1 MPGCPTTKS
10 PRRPDWRAAPL
21 EPRWRGRAGDWSKP
35 TMQDWKEDSMSHVD
49 EGTLHAYLDGEL
61 PSAERAALEA
71 HLAGCATCRA
81 NLTEERALRE
91 RATAVL
97 GSARPAERPAPPLEQ
112 LRREPKR
119 SPWRVRRSFAWA
131 ASIALALGLG
141 YYMRTPAYR
150 VAPTPQTPAEPVGV
164 AQNRAVATEE
174 DKTPARPQS
183 QRRPSERQA
192 SRPVDEVVVARDA
205 PRGDSA
211 TTLTVRGNALPVA
224 QATGAA
230 APAPGLADSAK
241 LDAGAVSGALARAE
255 PDRAPAAPASIVV
268 DGAPARRLASTAWPV
283 INRRLA
289 RSILGEEPVG
299 LPGLA
304 TRAFRRAPGTDGTVV
319 VEQVLDSSTV
329 IQIFQRPAYPYDSS
343 GSGSI
348 NEGRSR
354 PRAYAS
360 EDRARERSNLRFGRF
375 VRGLRVEITGPLSA
389 DSLNRLLEQVAPLP
403 PLP

>member
-1 MPGCPTTKS
+1 
-10 PRRPDWRAAPL
+10 
-21 EPRWRGRAGDWSKP
+21 
-35 TMQDWKEDSMSHVD
+35 MSHVD

-112 LRREPKR
+112 LRREPQR

-141 YYMRTPAYR
+141 YYMRSPGASPVASVSPA
-150 VAPTPQTPAEPVGV
+150 PAEPVAV

-174 DKTPARPQS
+174 DKTPARSQS
-183 QRRPSERQA
+183 QRRPGERQA
-192 SRPVDEVVVARDA
+192 SRPVDEVVVVAREA

-211 TTLTVRGNALPVA
+211 TPALR
-224 QATGAA
+224 
-230 APAPGLADSAK
+230 LADSVK

-255 PDRAPAAPASIVV
+255 PVRAPLPAAPASIVV
-268 DGAPARRLASTAWPV
+268 DGAPARRLASTAWPM

-360 EDRARERSNLRFGRF
+360 EDRARDRSNLRFGRF

>member
-1 MPGCPTTKS
+1 M
-10 PRRPDWRAAPL
+10 
-21 EPRWRGRAGDWSKP
+21 
-35 TMQDWKEDSMSHVD
+35 MQDWKEDSMSHVD

-81 NLTEERALRE
+81 NLTDERTLRE
-91 RATAVL
+91 RATSVL
-97 GSARPAERPAPPLEQ
+97 GAARPAERPAPPLEQ
-112 LRREPKR
+112 LRREPQR

-141 YYMRTPAYR
+141 YYMRSPGASHVSSVPPPPAQP
-150 VAPTPQTPAEPVGV
+150 VAVAE
-164 AQNRAVATEE
+164 NRAVATEE
-174 DKTPARPQS
+174 DKTPARPQR
-183 QRRPSERQA
+183 QRRPGERHA
-192 SRPVDEVVVARDA
+192 SRPVDEVVVAQEA

-211 TTLTVRGNALPVA
+211 ATLAVRGNALPVA
-224 QATGAA
+224 QAAGAA
-230 APAPGLADSAK
+230 APAPRLADSVK
-241 LDAGAVSGALARAE
+241 L
-255 PDRAPAAPASIVV
+255 
-268 DGAPARRLASTAWPV
+268 DGAPARQLGSTAWPM
-283 INRRLA
+283 INRRTA

-304 TRAFRRAPGTDGTVV
+304 TRAFRRAPGTEGTVV

-343 GSGSI
+343 GSGYV

>member
-1 MPGCPTTKS
+1 M
-10 PRRPDWRAAPL
+10 
-21 EPRWRGRAGDWSKP
+21 
-35 TMQDWKEDSMSHVD
+35 MQGWKEDSMSHVD

-61 PSAERAALEA
+61 PSAERTALEE

-91 RATAVL
+91 RASAVL

-112 LRREPKR
+112 LRRAPQR

-141 YYMRTPAYR
+141 YYMRSPGASPMASVSPA
-150 VAPTPQTPAEPVGV
+150 PAEPVAV
-164 AQNRAVATEE
+164 ARNRAVATEE

-183 QRRPSERQA
+183 QRRPGERQA
-192 SRPVDEVVVARDA
+192 SRPVDEVAQANTRVDSALLFAETARVAAAHA
-205 PRGDSA
+205 PR
-211 TTLTVRGNALPVA
+211 
-224 QATGAA
+224 
-230 APAPGLADSAK
+230 LADSVK

-255 PDRAPAAPASIVV
+255 PDRAPPSPPAAPASIVV

>member
-1 MPGCPTTKS
+1 
-10 PRRPDWRAAPL
+10 
-21 EPRWRGRAGDWSKP
+21 
-35 TMQDWKEDSMSHVD
+35 MQDWKEDSMSHVD

-61 PSAERAALEA
+61 PSAERATLEA

-81 NLTEERALRE
+81 NLTEERGLRE
-91 RATAVL
+91 RASAVL

-112 LRREPKR
+112 LRREPQR

-141 YYMRTPAYR
+141 YYMRSPGASPLAS
-150 VAPTPQTPAEPVGV
+150 VPPAPTQVAV

-183 QRRPSERQA
+183 QRRPGERQA
-192 SRPVDEVVVARDA
+192 SRPVDEVLVARDA
-205 PRGDSA
+205 PRPDSA
-211 TTLTVRGNALPVA
+211 ARALR
-224 QATGAA
+224 
-230 APAPGLADSAK
+230 LADSVTV
-241 LDAGAVSGALARAE
+241 DARAVSGALARAE
-255 PDRAPAAPASIVV
+255 PDRAPPPAAPATIVV

-343 GSGSI
+343 GSGYI
-348 NEGRSR
+348 NESRSR

-360 EDRARERSNLRFGRF
+360 EDRARERSSLRFGRF

>member
-1 MPGCPTTKS
+1 
-10 PRRPDWRAAPL
+10 
-21 EPRWRGRAGDWSKP
+21 
-35 TMQDWKEDSMSHVD
+35 MQDWKEDSMSHVD

-61 PSAERAALEA
+61 PSAERATLEA

-81 NLTEERALRE
+81 NLTEERGLRE
-91 RATAVL
+91 RANAVL
-97 GSARPAERPAPPLEQ
+97 GSARPAERPVPPLEQ
-112 LRREPKR
+112 LRREPQR

-141 YYMRTPAYR
+141 YYMRSPGASP
-150 VAPTPQTPAEPVGV
+150 VASVSPAPTQVAV

-183 QRRPSERQA
+183 QRRPGERQA
-192 SRPVDEVVVARDA
+192 SRPVDEVLVARDA
-205 PRGDSA
+205 PRPDSA
-211 TTLTVRGNALPVA
+211 ATLAVRGNALPVA
-224 QATGAA
+224 KATGAA
-230 APAPGLADSAK
+230 APPPRLADSVT
-241 LDAGAVSGALARAE
+241 LDARAVSGALARAE
-255 PDRAPAAPASIVV
+255 PDRAPPPTAPASIVV

-343 GSGSI
+343 GSGYI
-348 NEGRSR
+348 NESRSR

-360 EDRARERSNLRFGRF
+360 EDRVRERSSLRFGRF

>member
-1 MPGCPTTKS
+1 
-10 PRRPDWRAAPL
+10 
-21 EPRWRGRAGDWSKP
+21 
-35 TMQDWKEDSMSHVD
+35 MQDWKEDSMSHVD

-61 PSAERAALEA
+61 PPGERAELET

-97 GSARPAERPAPPLEQ
+97 GSARPVERPAPPLERLQ
-112 LRREPKR
+112 REPRR
-119 SPWRVRRSFAWA
+119 SPWRVRRSLAWA

-150 VAPTPQTPAEPVGV
+150 EAPAPLAPAQPVAL
-164 AQNRAVATEE
+164 AQNRATATAE
-174 DKTPARPQS
+174 DTAPPNAPS
-183 QRRPSERQA
+183 QRRPSNPRA
-192 SRPVDEVVVARDA
+192 ARPADEVVAREA
-205 PRGDSA
+205 PRPD
-211 TTLTVRGNALPVA
+211 P
-224 QATGAA
+224 A
-230 APAPGLADSAK
+230 APAQKLVDSLRADAR
-241 LDAGAVSGALARAE
+241 AVSSALARAE
-255 PDRAPAAPASIVV
+255 GDRPPAAAASIIV
-268 DGAPARRLASTAWPV
+268 DGVAERQLTPTTWPV
-283 INRRLA
+283 INRRVA

-319 VEQVLDSSTV
+319 VEQAIDSSTV

-343 GSGSI
+343 GGGYA
-348 NEGRSR
+348 NEGRAR
-354 PRAYAS
+354 PLPYSSA
-360 EDRARERSNLRFGRF
+360 EQARERSNARFGRF
-375 VRGLRVEITGPLSA
+375 VKGLRVEITGPLSA

>member
-1 MPGCPTTKS
+1 
-10 PRRPDWRAAPL
+10 
-21 EPRWRGRAGDWSKP
+21 
-35 TMQDWKEDSMSHVD
+35 MSHAD

-81 NLTEERALRE
+81 NLTEERGLRE

-97 GSARPAERPAPPLEQ
+97 GSARSAERPAPPLEQ
-112 LRREPKR
+112 LRREPQW

-131 ASIALALGLG
+131 ASIALALGIG
-141 YYMRTPAYR
+141 YYMRSPSPYAVTPSGETQR
-150 VAPTPQTPAEPVGV
+150 VALD
-164 AQNRAVATEE
+164 QNRDAATAE
-174 DKTPARPQS
+174 DKAPAHPQS
-183 QRRPSERQA
+183 QRRPDQRQA
-192 SRPVDEVVVARDA
+192 SRLVDEVVVAPEA
-205 PRGDSA
+205 PKADSA
-211 TTLTVRGNALPVA
+211 ATLAVRGNALPVTQVSGA
-224 QATGAA
+224 AA
-230 APAPGLADSAK
+230 APAPRLADSVR
-241 LDAGAVSGALARAE
+241 LDARAASGALARAE
-255 PDRAPAAPASIVV
+255 PTIVV
-268 DGAPARRLASTAWPV
+268 DGAPARPLAPTAWPV

-343 GSGSI
+343 GSGYI

-360 EDRARERSNLRFGRF
+360 EDRARERSSLRFGRF

>member
-1 MPGCPTTKS
+1 M
-10 PRRPDWRAAPL
+10 
-21 EPRWRGRAGDWSKP
+21 
-35 TMQDWKEDSMSHVD
+35 MQDWKEDSMSHVD
-49 EGTLHAYLDGEL
+49 EGTLHTYLDGEL
-61 PSAERAALEA
+61 PPAERSALET

-81 NLTEERALRE
+81 TLTEERGLRE
-91 RATAVL
+91 RASAVL

-112 LRREPKR
+112 LRREPNR

-141 YYMRTPAYR
+141 YYMRSPGASHLAS
-150 VAPTPQTPAEPVGV
+150 VPPAPTQPLAV
-164 AQNRAVATEE
+164 AQNRAVATQE
-174 DKTPARPQS
+174 DKTPARHQK
-183 QRRPSERQA
+183 RRPGERQA
-192 SRPVDEVVVARDA
+192 SRPVDEVVVAREA

-211 TTLTVRGNALPVA
+211 ATLAVRGNALPVV
-224 QATGAA
+224 QVRGAA
-230 APAPGLADSAK
+230 APAPGLADSVK
-241 LDAGAVSGALARAE
+241 LDAGVVSGALTRAE
-255 PDRAPAAPASIVV
+255 PDRAPPPAAPASIVV

-343 GSGSI
+343 GSGDI
-348 NEGRSR
+348 NESRSR

-360 EDRARERSNLRFGRF
+360 EDRARERSSLRFGRF

>member
-1 MPGCPTTKS
+1 
-10 PRRPDWRAAPL
+10 
-21 EPRWRGRAGDWSKP
+21 
-35 TMQDWKEDSMSHVD
+35 MSHVD

-81 NLTEERALRE
+81 NLTEERTLRE

-112 LRREPKR
+112 LRREPQR

-141 YYMRTPAYR
+141 YYMRSPGASHVSSVPPPPAQP
-150 VAPTPQTPAEPVGV
+150 VAVAE
-164 AQNRAVATEE
+164 NRAVATEE

-183 QRRPSERQA
+183 QRRPGERHA
-192 SRPVDEVVVARDA
+192 SRPVDEVVVAQEA

-211 TTLTVRGNALPVA
+211 
-224 QATGAA
+224 
-230 APAPGLADSAK
+230 APAPRLADSVK
-241 LDAGAVSGALARAE
+241 L
-255 PDRAPAAPASIVV
+255 
-268 DGAPARRLASTAWPV
+268 DGAPARQLGSTAWPM
-283 INRRLA
+283 INRRTA

-304 TRAFRRAPGTDGTVV
+304 TRAFRRAPGTEGTVV

-343 GSGSI
+343 GSGYV